1 MKGLPNVCFAKSSRK
16 TSLCTVKTIF
26 KNIVVTASARETG
39 LEIERVKGPFELRI
53 AFRKN

>member
-39 LEIERVKGPFELRI
+39 LEIKKVLLNCELR
-53 AFRKN
+53 FGNKK

>member
-39 LEIERVKGPFELRI
+39 LEIKKVLL
-53 AFRKN
+53 N